1 MQAELLETTIRDG
14 SYEVDFQFTKADLA
28 LLVGLLDR
36 AGLKYI
42 EIGHGWGIR
51 GQQWPG
57 SVPAAETD
65 GDYMRAAR
73 RAAPNAK
80 IGSLV
85 AANVFEEPVLRE
97 IFEEAI
103 DNGLDFIRMACTPKS
118 IPDREATMKSIEYA
132 AKRGLLVSVNFM
144 RSYLRTPEQ
153 MADKCRAAAEAG
165 ASWVYLVDSAGCWTP
180 DEVKQYVAAAV
191 AKTDARVGFHGHN
204 NLGLA
209 TANSIAAIQEGAT
222 LVDASLQ
229 GLGRATGNAETER
242 LLALMQGRL
251 GLEPQIDRRAV
262 NAIGRDLVRPWIGRG
277 FDPTFVETGLARV
290 HSGTLRQLDAV
301 SADAA
306 LHVDTLIPE
315 VARIAEPMGGLE
327 GLRIPDEAVEEAL
340 GNVKKRPPAQGLDR
354 VVANF
359 SSEASAERVVEATT
373 VPRQARAVVAKYHAE
388 PHVIVVPQNTW
399 PSRAPTWLHSGGA
412 AYAIVAAEGVAK
424 ITFDDRG
431 YALDHV
437 YVAPGV
443 EVEIVGREGV
453 ELRPIDW
460 DDVVVSALVAAA
472 GQGPGGYASATRQ
485 AALER
490 RLPDGFAP
498 EAAAGVFVFDD
509 PSVHVPDDVSRVVV
523 GPAVDRFE
531 FADVLLERGVEVVV
545 PDYAAALHAVVRS
558 TPLRLVKTIDWS
570 RDKQVTRG
578 GWLVDRA
585 DGTVDGPLFER
596 KDVRSDEAPKLYAA
610 WLRAWH
616 E

>member
-180 DEVKQYVAAAV
+180 DEVKRYVAAAV

-262 NAIGRDLVRPWIGRG
+262 NAIGRDIVRPWIGRG

-290 HSGTLRQLDAV
+290 HSGTLRQLNAV
-301 SADAA
+301 SADAE

-327 GLRIPDEAVEEAL
+327 GLRIPEEAVEEAL
-340 GNVKKRPPAQGLDR
+340 GNVKNRPPAQGLDR
-354 VVANF
+354 VVDNF
-359 SSEASAERVVEATT
+359 AAEASSNVAIDPTT
-373 VPRQARAVVAKYHAE
+373 VPRQARAMVAKYHAV
-388 PHVIVVPQNTW
+388 PHVIVVPQDAW
-399 PSRAPTWLHSGGA
+399 PARTPTWLHSGGA
-412 AYAIVAAEGVAK
+412 AYAIVAADGVAK

-431 YALDHV
+431 YAFDHV
-437 YVAPGV
+437 FVAPGV
-443 EVEIVGREGV
+443 RVEIAGREGV

-460 DDVVVSALVAAA
+460 GDVVVSALVAAA
-472 GQGPGGYASATRQ
+472 GPGPGGFASARAGLQ
-485 AALER
+485 R
-490 RLPDGFAP
+490 RLHDGFSSDAV
-498 EAAAGVFVFDD
+498 AGTFVLDD
-509 PSVHVPDDVSRVVV
+509 PDAQVPDDVSRVVI
-523 GPAVDRFE
+523 GPAVARYELVDE
-531 FADVLLERGVEVVV
+531 LIDRGVEVVV

-558 TPLRLVKTIDWS
+558 VPQKLVKRVDW
-570 RDKQVTRG
+570 RRGAQVTRG
-578 GWLVDRA
+578 GWIVDRT

-596 KDVRSDEAPKLYAA
+596 DDVRAEEAPNLYAS

-616 E
+616 R